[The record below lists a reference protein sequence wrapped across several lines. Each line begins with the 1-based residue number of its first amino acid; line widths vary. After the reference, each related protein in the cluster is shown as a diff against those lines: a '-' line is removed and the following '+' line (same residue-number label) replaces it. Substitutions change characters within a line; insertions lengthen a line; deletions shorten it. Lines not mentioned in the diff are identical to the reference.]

1 MNSKQEE
8 QVEQEHLSREH
19 MSKMIRAQTVVM
31 KQVHEDNLAL
41 QQENAE
47 LRDEVQA
54 KTDLLALVVVENSEL
69 REFLESLQLDVT
81 NEIKLEQLLNKN
93 D

>member
-8 QVEQEHLSREH
+8 QIEQEHLSREH
-19 MSKMIRAQTVVM
+19 MIKMIRAQTVVM

-47 LRDEVQA
+47 LR
-54 KTDLLALVVVENSEL
+54 
-69 REFLESLQLDVT
+69 EFLESLQLDVS
-81 NEIKLEQLLNKN
+81 NEIKLEQLLNKHDN
-93 D
+93 